1 MGTSL
6 RWTIADLE
14 AFPDPLDDTRYEIID
29 GELYV
34 STQPSLEHQHT
45 SGVIYAVLR
54 EWSEATGRGLAFPA
68 PGVIFADDDNVA
80 PDVVWLSRER
90 LREVRGTDGKLHG
103 APELMVEVLSPGGR
117 NELRDREAKLKLYSR
132 RGVDEYWLLDWQQR
146 RAEVYRRAPDRP
158 EVLTLAVTLSGAD
171 RLESPLLPGFGVQ
184 VGGLFLPDE
193 I

>member
-1 MGTSL
+1 MGTSM

-14 AFPDPLDDTRYEIID
+14 AFPEPLDDTRYEIID
-29 GELYV
+29 GQLYV
-34 STQPSLEHQHT
+34 STQPSLEHQYA
-45 SGVIYAVLR
+45 SGVIHAGLR
-54 EWSEATGRGLAFPA
+54 EWSDATGRGLAFIA
-68 PGVIFADDDNVA
+68 PGVIFAADDNVA

-90 LREVRGTDGKLHG
+90 LREVRGADGKLHG

-146 RAEVYRRAPDRP
+146 RAEAYRRAPDGP
-158 EVLTLAVTLSGAD
+158 ELLTLAAALSAAD
-171 RLESPLLPGFGVQ
+171 RLESPLVPGFGVQ
-184 VGGLFLPDE
+184 VGRLFLADE